1 VNEFHNVILI
11 AEFSSSFDTTDI
23 GTNILNIAKVDLNLL
38 VYLDVLLREGSVTK
52 AANQLSITQPAMSN
66 GLKRLRDLF
75 KDPLL
80 VRTSDGMTPTKR
92 ALELQPIIRD
102 VLSKLESCIQP
113 EIEFS
118 PKTSVRTFRIMT
130 SDYAESTLLLE
141 LIGRLA
147 VLAPNITLDLITP
160 SDVTFHDVEQGKV
173 DMAINRFEE
182 LPLSF
187 HQKVIWYDTFS
198 CVIGSGHPMKDNLDL
213 AAYLKAQHIWVSKTG
228 FGVGVGIDPNEVQ
241 KLGWVDAELTKL
253 GKQRDIRVFTR
264 HYHAALQLTK
274 TQNLIA
280 TLPSKAA
287 KIFKDDPSITVVEPP
302 FDIPPIALKMAW
314 SALLHHDAGHIWL
327 RRLITEVANAMNSE
341 VQP

>member
-1 VNEFHNVILI
+1 M
-11 AEFSSSFDTTDI
+11 
-23 GTNILNIAKVDLNLL
+23 NIAKVDLNLL

-80 VRTSDGMTPTKR
+80 VRTSDGMTPTQR

-102 VLSKLESCIQP
+102 VLARLETSIQP
-113 EIEFS
+113 ETEFDPANS
-118 PKTSVRTFRIMT
+118 DRTFRIMT

-141 LIGRLA
+141 LVGRLRE
-147 VLAPNITLDLITP
+147 LAPNITLDLITP
-160 SDVTFHDVEQGKV
+160 SDVNFHDVEQGKV
-173 DMAINRFEE
+173 DMAINRFDE

-198 CVIGSGHPMKDNLDL
+198 CVISSNNPQKKNFDL
-213 AAYLKAQHIWVSKTG
+213 NAYLSGQHIWVSKTG

-264 HYHAALQLTK
+264 HYHAALQMAK

-280 TLPSKAA
+280 TLPSRAA
-287 KIFKDDPSITVVEPP
+287 RILADDPAVSIVEPP

-327 RRLITEVANAMNSE
+327 RRLIADVGNEIAN
-341 VQP
+341 

>member
-1 VNEFHNVILI
+1 M
-11 AEFSSSFDTTDI
+11 
-23 GTNILNIAKVDLNLL
+23 NIAKVDLNLL
-38 VYLDVLLREGSVTK
+38 VYLDVLLREGSVTR

-80 VRTSDGMTPTKR
+80 VRTSEGMTPTKR
-92 ALELQPIIRD
+92 ALELQPVIRD
-102 VLSKLESCIQP
+102 VLSKLESSIQP
-113 EIEFS
+113 ETDFD
-118 PKTSVRTFRIMT
+118 PATSNRTFRIMT

-141 LIGRLA
+141 LVGRLGKI
-147 VLAPNITLDLITP
+147 APNITLDLITP

-173 DMAINRFEE
+173 DMAINRFDE

-187 HQKVIWYDTFS
+187 HQKVIWYDSFS
-198 CVIGSGHPMKDNLDL
+198 CVLSASHPLVNQKWDLDS
-213 AAYLKAQHIWVSKTG
+213 YLSAQHIWVSKTG

-253 GKQRDIRVFTR
+253 GKQRAIRVFTR
-264 HYHAALQLTK
+264 HYHAALQIAK
-274 TQNLIA
+274 TQNLVA
-280 TLPSKAA
+280 TLPGKAA
-287 KIFKDDPSITVVEPP
+287 RLFKDDPEVVVKDPP

-327 RRLITEVANAMNSE
+327 RRLIGELVSE
-341 VQP
+341 MSNL

>member
-1 VNEFHNVILI
+1 M
-11 AEFSSSFDTTDI
+11 
-23 GTNILNIAKVDLNLL
+23 NIAKIDLNLL

-92 ALELQPIIRD
+92 ALELQPTIRD
-102 VLSKLESCIQP
+102 VLSKLESSIQP
-113 EIEFS
+113 ETEFN
-118 PKTSVRTFRIMT
+118 PETSTRTFRIMA

-141 LIGRLA
+141 LIEEFSYK
-147 VLAPNITLDLITP
+147 APNITLDLITP

-173 DMAINRFEE
+173 DMAINRFDE

-187 HQKVIWYDTFS
+187 HQKVIWYDQFA
-198 CVIGSGHPMKDNLDL
+198 CVLNKNNPRCENFNLDN
-213 AAYLKAQHIWVSKTG
+213 YLSGQHIWVSKTG
-228 FGVGVGIDPNEVQ
+228 FGIGVGIDPNEVQ
-241 KLGWVDAELTKL
+241 KLGWVDAELTKI
-253 GKQRDIRVFTR
+253 GKQRQIRVFTR
-264 HYHAALQLTK
+264 HYHAALQLAK

-280 TLPSKAA
+280 TLPSRAA
-287 KIFKDDPSITVVEPP
+287 KIFKDDPDIVVLPPP

-314 SALLHHDAGHIWL
+314 SALLQHDAGHIWL
-327 RRLITEVANAMNSE
+327 RRLIADVSERMNGS
-341 VQP
+341 

>member
-1 VNEFHNVILI
+1 M
-11 AEFSSSFDTTDI
+11 
-23 GTNILNIAKVDLNLL
+23 NIAKIDLNLL

-80 VRTSDGMTPTKR
+80 VRTSEGMTPTKR
-92 ALELQPIIRD
+92 ALELQPVIRN
-102 VLSKLESCIQP
+102 VLSQLESSIQP
-113 EIEFS
+113 EVEFD
-118 PKTSVRTFRIMT
+118 PVTSVRTFRIMT
-130 SDYAESTLLLE
+130 SDYAESTLMLG
-141 LIGRLA
+141 LISKLA
-147 VLAPNITLDLITP
+147 TLAPNITLDLITP

-187 HQKVIWYDTFS
+187 HQKVIWYDSFS
-198 CVIGSGHPMKDNLDL
+198 CVMKSDHPKANQFDL
-213 AAYLKAQHIWVSKTG
+213 NAYLASQHIWVSKTG
-228 FGVGVGIDPNEVQ
+228 FGVGVGIDPTEVQ
-241 KLGWVDAELTKL
+241 KLGWVDAELSKI

-264 HYHAALQLTK
+264 HYHSALQMAK

-287 KIFKDDPSITVVEPP
+287 MIYKDDPAVKIINPP
-302 FDIPPIALKMAW
+302 FDIPPIALTMAW
-314 SALLHHDAGHIWL
+314 SALLHHDVGHIWL
-327 RRLITEVANAMNSE
+327 RRLIGEVANDTN
-341 VQP
+341 

>member
-1 VNEFHNVILI
+1 M
-11 AEFSSSFDTTDI
+11 
-23 GTNILNIAKVDLNLL
+23 NIAKIDLNLL

-92 ALELQPIIRD
+92 ALELQPTIRD
-102 VLSKLESCIQP
+102 VLSKLESSIQP
-113 EIEFS
+113 ETEFN
-118 PKTSVRTFRIMT
+118 PETSTRTFRIMA

-141 LIGRLA
+141 LIEELNYK
-147 VLAPNITLDLITP
+147 APNITLDLITP

-173 DMAINRFEE
+173 DMAINRFDE

-187 HQKVIWYDTFS
+187 HQKVIWYDQFA
-198 CVIGSGHPMKDNLDL
+198 CVLNKNNPRSENFNLDN
-213 AAYLKAQHIWVSKTG
+213 YLSGQHIWVSKTG
-228 FGVGVGIDPNEVQ
+228 FGIGVGIDPNEVQ
-241 KLGWVDAELTKL
+241 KLGWVDAELTKI
-253 GKQRDIRVFTR
+253 GKQRQIRVFTR
-264 HYHAALQLTK
+264 HYHAALQLAK

-280 TLPSKAA
+280 TLPSRAA
-287 KIFKDDPSITVVEPP
+287 KIFKDDPDIVVLPPP

-314 SALLHHDAGHIWL
+314 SALLQHDAGHIWL
-327 RRLITEVANAMNSE
+327 RRLIAEVSERMNGS
-341 VQP
+341 

>member
-1 VNEFHNVILI
+1 M
-11 AEFSSSFDTTDI
+11 
-23 GTNILNIAKVDLNLL
+23 NISKVDLNLL
-38 VYLDVLLREGSVTK
+38 VYLDVLLREGSVTR

-92 ALELQPIIRD
+92 ALELQPVIRD
-102 VLSKLESCIQP
+102 VLSKLEASIQP
-113 EIEFS
+113 ETDFVPE
-118 PKTSVRTFRIMT
+118 TSKRTFRIMA

-141 LIGRLA
+141 VIRQLA
-147 VLAPNITLDLITP
+147 KVAPNITLDMITP

-187 HQKVIWYDTFS
+187 HQKVVWYDRFA
-198 CVIGSGHPMKDNLDL
+198 CVVSSNNPIVENFTLQNYIDSK
-213 AAYLKAQHIWVSKTG
+213 HIWVSKTG

-241 KLGWVDAELTKL
+241 KLGWVDAELTKI
-253 GKQRDIRVFTR
+253 GQKRDIRVFTR
-264 HYHAALQLTK
+264 HYHVALQLAK
-274 TQNLIA
+274 VQNLVA

-287 KIFKDDPSITVVEPP
+287 ALYENDPNIVILDPP
-302 FDIPPIALKMAW
+302 FDIPPIGLKMAW

-327 RRLITEVANAMNSE
+327 RRLITEVGEKLSA
-341 VQP
+341 Q

>member
-1 VNEFHNVILI
+1 M
-11 AEFSSSFDTTDI
+11 
-23 GTNILNIAKVDLNLL
+23 NIAKVDLNLL

-92 ALELQPIIRD
+92 ALELQPVIRD
-102 VLSKLESCIQP
+102 VLGRLESSIQS
-113 EIEFS
+113 ETEFDPS
-118 PKTSVRTFRIMT
+118 TSRRTFRIMT

-141 LIGRLA
+141 LVGRLA
-147 VLAPNITLDLITP
+147 DMAPNITLDLITP

-173 DMAINRFEE
+173 DMAINRFDE

-187 HQKVIWYDTFS
+187 HQKVIWYDTFA
-198 CVIGSGHPMKDNLDL
+198 CVISSKNPRKDNFDL
-213 AAYLKAQHIWVSKTG
+213 NAYLAGQHIWVSKTG

-264 HYHAALQLTK
+264 HYHAALQMAK

-280 TLPSKAA
+280 TLPSRAA
-287 KIFKDDPSITVVEPP
+287 KIFADDPGVTIVDPP

-327 RRLITEVANAMNSE
+327 RRLIGSVGNEIAG
-341 VQP
+341 

>member
-1 VNEFHNVILI
+1 M
-11 AEFSSSFDTTDI
+11 
-23 GTNILNIAKVDLNLL
+23 NIAKVDLNLL

-92 ALELQPIIRD
+92 ALELKPVIRD
-102 VLSKLESCIQP
+102 VLSKLESSIHP
-113 EIEFS
+113 STDFS
-118 PKTSVRTFRIMT
+118 PATSKRTFRIMA

-141 LIGRLA
+141 VIGQLGE
-147 VLAPNITLDLITP
+147 LAPNVTLDIITP
-160 SDVTFHDVEQGKV
+160 SDVTFHDVEQGRV

-187 HQKVIWYDTFS
+187 HQKVVWYDTFS
-198 CVIGSGHPMKDNLDL
+198 CAINSDNPIKDHFNLDS
-213 AAYLKAQHIWVSKTG
+213 YLSSKHIWVSKTG

-241 KLGWVDAELTKL
+241 KLGWVDAELTKI
-253 GKQRDIRVFTR
+253 GKKRDIQVFTR
-264 HYHAALQLTK
+264 HYHVALQLAK
-274 TQNLIA
+274 AQNLVA
-280 TLPSKAA
+280 TLPTKAA
-287 KIFKDDPSITVVEPP
+287 NLYQSDPNVEILPPP

-314 SALLHHDAGHIWL
+314 SALLQHDTGHIWL
-327 RRLITEVANAMNSE
+327 RRLIADIGAKLEAN
-341 VQP
+341 

>member
-1 VNEFHNVILI
+1 M
-11 AEFSSSFDTTDI
+11 
-23 GTNILNIAKVDLNLL
+23 NIAKVDLNLL
-38 VYLDVLLREGSVTK
+38 VYLDVLLREGSVTR

-75 KDPLL
+75 KDPIL

-102 VLSKLESCIQP
+102 VLSKLESSIQP
-113 EIEFS
+113 ETDFD
-118 PKTSVRTFRIMT
+118 PATSKRTFRIMT

-141 LIGRLA
+141 LVGRLSK
-147 VLAPNITLDLITP
+147 LAPNITLDLITP

-187 HQKVIWYDTFS
+187 HQKVLWYDSFS
-198 CVIGSGHPMKDNLDL
+198 CVLSAEHPLVEKWDL
-213 AAYLKAQHIWVSKTG
+213 NAYIDAQHIWVSKTG

-241 KLGWVDAELTKL
+241 KLGWVDAELTKI
-253 GKQRDIRVFTR
+253 GKHRDIRVFTR
-264 HYHAALQLTK
+264 HYHAALQIAK

-280 TLPSKAA
+280 TLPTKVAA
-287 KIFKDDPSITVVEPP
+287 IFKNDSSVVLKEPP

-327 RRLITEVANAMNSE
+327 RRLIADVAAEMNTF
-341 VQP
+341 

>member
-1 VNEFHNVILI
+1 M
-11 AEFSSSFDTTDI
+11 
-23 GTNILNIAKVDLNLL
+23 NIAKVDLNLL
-38 VYLDVLLREGSVTK
+38 VYLDVLLREGSVTR

-92 ALELQPIIRD
+92 AIELQPIIRD
-102 VLSKLESCIQP
+102 VLSKLESSIQP
-113 EIEFS
+113 EVEFN
-118 PKTSVRTFRIMT
+118 PATSKRTFRIMT
-130 SDYAESTLLLE
+130 SDYAESTLLVK
-141 LIGRLA
+141 LIEQLA
-147 VLAPNITLDLITP
+147 IQAPNITLDLITP

-173 DMAINRFEE
+173 DMAINRFDE

-187 HQKVIWYDTFS
+187 HQKVIWYDSFA
-198 CVIGSGHPMKDNLDL
+198 CVVSSRHPQKDRFDL
-213 AAYLKAQHIWVSKTG
+213 AAYLGSQHVWVSKTG
-228 FGVGVGIDPNEVQ
+228 FGVGVGIDPTEVQ
-241 KLGWVDAELTKL
+241 KLGWVDAELNKI

-264 HYHAALQLTK
+264 HYHVALQIAK

-280 TLPSKAA
+280 TLPHKAA
-287 KIFKDDPSITVVEPP
+287 RIFKDDPSVAIVEPP

-327 RRLITEVANAMNSE
+327 RRLIVDVAEKMN
-341 VQP
+341 

>member
-1 VNEFHNVILI
+1 MIIMVSLQR
-11 AEFSSSFDTTDI
+11 I
-23 GTNILNIAKVDLNLL
+23 GNRLMNIAKIDLNLL

-92 ALELQPIIRD
+92 ALELQPTIRD
-102 VLSKLESCIQP
+102 VLSKLESSIQP
-113 EIEFS
+113 ETEFN
-118 PKTSVRTFRIMT
+118 PETSTRTFRIMT

-141 LIGRLA
+141 LIEELNFK
-147 VLAPNITLDLITP
+147 APNITLDLITP
-160 SDVTFHDVEQGKV
+160 SDVTFHDVEQGRV
-173 DMAINRFEE
+173 DMAINRFDE

-187 HQKVIWYDTFS
+187 HQKVIWYDQFA
-198 CVIGSGHPMKDNLDL
+198 CVLNKDNPRIKNFNLD
-213 AAYLKAQHIWVSKTG
+213 AYLSGQHIWVSKTG
-228 FGVGVGIDPNEVQ
+228 FGIGVGIDPNEVQ
-241 KLGWVDAELTKL
+241 KLGWVDAELTKI
-253 GKQRDIRVFTR
+253 GKQRQIRVFTR
-264 HYHAALQLTK
+264 HYHAALQLAK

-280 TLPSKAA
+280 TLPSRAA
-287 KIFKDDPSITVVEPP
+287 KIFKNDPELVVLPPP

-327 RRLITEVANAMNSE
+327 RRLIADVAERMN
-341 VQP
+341 QA

>member
-1 VNEFHNVILI
+1 MVFLRR
-11 AEFSSSFDTTDI
+11 I
-23 GTNILNIAKVDLNLL
+23 GDLTMNIAKIDLNLL

-92 ALELQPIIRD
+92 ALELQPTIRD
-102 VLSKLESCIQP
+102 VLSKLESSIQP
-113 EIEFS
+113 ETEFN
-118 PKTSVRTFRIMT
+118 PETSTRTFRIMA

-141 LIGRLA
+141 LIEELSYK
-147 VLAPNITLDLITP
+147 APNITLDLITP

-173 DMAINRFEE
+173 DMAINRFDE

-187 HQKVIWYDTFS
+187 HQKVIWYDQFA
-198 CVIGSGHPMKDNLDL
+198 CVLNKNNPRCENFNLDN
-213 AAYLKAQHIWVSKTG
+213 YLSGQHIWVSKTG
-228 FGVGVGIDPNEVQ
+228 FGIGVGIDPNEVQ
-241 KLGWVDAELTKL
+241 KLGWVDAELTKI
-253 GKQRDIRVFTR
+253 GKQRQIRVFTR
-264 HYHAALQLTK
+264 HYHAALQLAK

-280 TLPSKAA
+280 TLPSRAA
-287 KIFKDDPSITVVEPP
+287 KIFKDDPDIVVLPPP

-314 SALLHHDAGHIWL
+314 SALLQHDAGHIWL
-327 RRLITEVANAMNSE
+327 RRLIADVSERMNGS
-341 VQP
+341 

>member
-1 VNEFHNVILI
+1 M
-11 AEFSSSFDTTDI
+11 
-23 GTNILNIAKVDLNLL
+23 NIAKVDLNLL

-66 GLKRLRDLF
+66 GLKRLRELF

-80 VRTSDGMTPTKR
+80 VRTSDGMTPTQR
-92 ALELQPIIRD
+92 ATELQPIIRD
-102 VLSKLESCIQP
+102 VLTRLETSIQP
-113 EIEFS
+113 ETEFD
-118 PKTSVRTFRIMT
+118 PTSSTRTFRIMT

-141 LIGRLA
+141 LVGRLA
-147 VLAPNITLDLITP
+147 SLAPNITLDLITP
-160 SDVTFHDVEQGKV
+160 SDVTFYDVEQGKV
-173 DMAINRFEE
+173 DMAINRFDE

-198 CVIGSGHPMKDNLDL
+198 CVISSQNPQKDNFDL
-213 AAYLKAQHIWVSKTG
+213 NAYLSGQHIWVSKTG
-228 FGVGVGIDPNEVQ
+228 FGVGVGIDPTEVQ

-264 HYHAALQLTK
+264 HYHAALQMAK

-280 TLPSKAA
+280 TLPSRAA
-287 KIFKDDPSITVVEPP
+287 KIFADDPGVKIVEAP

-327 RRLITEVANAMNSE
+327 RRLIADVGKEIAE
-341 VQP
+341 G

>member
-1 VNEFHNVILI
+1 M
-11 AEFSSSFDTTDI
+11 
-23 GTNILNIAKVDLNLL
+23 NISKVDLNLL
-38 VYLDVLLREGSVTK
+38 VYLDVLLREGSVTR

-92 ALELQPIIRD
+92 ALELQPVIRD
-102 VLSKLESCIQP
+102 VLSKLEASIQP
-113 EIEFS
+113 ETDFVPE
-118 PKTSVRTFRIMT
+118 TSKRTFRIMA

-141 LIGRLA
+141 VIRQLA
-147 VLAPNITLDLITP
+147 KVAPNITLDMITP

-187 HQKVIWYDTFS
+187 HQKVVWYDRFA
-198 CVIGSGHPMKDNLDL
+198 CVVSSNNPIVDNFTLQNYIDS
-213 AAYLKAQHIWVSKTG
+213 KHIWVSKTG

-241 KLGWVDAELTKL
+241 KLGWVDAELTKI
-253 GKQRDIRVFTR
+253 GQKRDIRVFTR
-264 HYHAALQLTK
+264 HYHVALQLAK
-274 TQNLIA
+274 VQNLVA

-287 KIFKDDPSITVVEPP
+287 ALYDNDPNIVILDPP
-302 FDIPPIALKMAW
+302 FDIPPIGLKMAW

-327 RRLITEVANAMNSE
+327 RRLITDVGETLSA
-341 VQP
+341 Q